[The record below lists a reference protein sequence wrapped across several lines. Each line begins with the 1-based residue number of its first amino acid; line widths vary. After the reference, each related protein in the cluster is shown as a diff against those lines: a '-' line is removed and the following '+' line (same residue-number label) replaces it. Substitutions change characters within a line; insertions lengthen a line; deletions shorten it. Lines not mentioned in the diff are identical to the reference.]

1 MRKLATI
8 QKISKI
14 TPIENADQIEVV
26 NILGWKIVVRKEDK
40 FKEGDLV
47 ICCEIDSVLPE
58 KPEFEFLRNKKF
70 RVRTAKFR
78 QQISQGIC
86 FPLSILPEGT
96 NISEG
101 ADVTEILGI
110 EQYIYQ
116 IPAQLQGM
124 IKGDYPSFIQKT
136 DETRIQVLQDVLKR
150 HKGTKCYITE
160 KVDGSS
166 ATYYYKNGE
175 FGVCSRNLEL
185 KESPENTIWK
195 LAREMKIEEKLRAYG
210 KNIALQGEIIGNG
223 IQKNPLRLENTK
235 ILFFNVFDIDQY
247 KYLDF
252 ADFKALIDNFEL
264 ETVPIIDTNY
274 TLTDNMEELVKLSI
288 SNSIINPKIYREGIV
303 IRPLIE
309 KFDMKLSQ
317 GFGSGR
323 LSFKCVNPEYLLKYD
338 A

>member
-1 MRKLATI
+1 MRQLATI
-8 QKISKI
+8 QRISKLTSI
-14 TPIENADQIEVV
+14 DNAEQIETAS
-26 NILGWKIVVRKEDK
+26 ILGWKVIVKKGD
-40 FKEGDLV
+40 FKEQDLV
-47 ICCEIDSVLPE
+47 VYVEIDSVLPD
-58 KPEFEFLRNKKF
+58 KPEFEFLRQRKF
-70 RVRTAKFR
+70 RVRTIKLR
-78 QQISQGIC
+78 GQISQGIA
-86 FPLSILPEGT
+86 FSIAILPEGT

-110 EQYIYQ
+110 EKYIYQ

-124 IKGDYPSFIQKT
+124 IKGDYPSFLQKT
-136 DETRIQVLQDVLKR
+136 DETRIQVLQDVLTR

-185 KESPENTIWK
+185 KESPENTLWK
-195 LAREMKIEEKLRAYG
+195 LSKELHIEEKLRAYG

-223 IQKNPLRLENTK
+223 IQKNPLRLDNTK
-235 ILFFNVFDIDQY
+235 ILFFNVFDIDKY
-247 KYLDF
+247 SYLDF

-274 TLTDNMEELVKLSI
+274 ILTDNMEELVKLSI

-309 KFDMKLSQ
+309 KFDMQLSQ